1 MKFYRKKGST
11 VLEFLVVF
19 AIVALLLA
27 LLIPAL
33 SRVKK
38 IVEQQKASNT
48 TIEEKQKTYSIVYIP
63 EENPQIARIIAL
75 TLDSQNIDYSTTY
88 GYGPCFYEAI
98 DELSKKYEIVKFEE
112 SILYELYE
120 ASVTKELYV
129 HIKPL
134 E

>member
-1 MKFYRKKGST
+1 MKFYRKKGFTSAD
-11 VLEFLVVF
+11 LLVVLVV
-19 AIVALLLA
+19 ITLLLA

-38 IVEQQKASNT
+38 IVEQQKTGST

-63 EENPQIARIIAL
+63 QENPQIARIIAL
-75 TLDSQNIDYSTTY
+75 TLDIQNIDYSTMY

-120 ASVTKELYV
+120 ASVTKEVYV
-129 HIKPL
+129 RISPL